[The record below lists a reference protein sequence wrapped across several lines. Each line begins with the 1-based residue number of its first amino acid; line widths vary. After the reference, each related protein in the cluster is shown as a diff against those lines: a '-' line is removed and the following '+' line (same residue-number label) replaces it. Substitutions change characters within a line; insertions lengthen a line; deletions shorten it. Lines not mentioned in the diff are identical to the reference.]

1 MSDKLETERETA
13 FHSKWLHQA
22 TVHRLY
28 KPDGQGGRVCVGV
41 VEPAAW
47 SPASCGEGVTDV
59 ADGVPSVVIRLTA
72 ISNWKFVAFDSF
84 VTVSESSSTTAADG
98 AVR

>member
-41 VEPAAW
+41 VELAP
-47 SPASCGEGVTDV
+47 EV
-59 ADGVPSVVIRLTA
+59 
-72 ISNWKFVAFDSF
+72 
-84 VTVSESSSTTAADG
+84 TAAELVG
-98 AVR
+98 LNLSGLAGQEAQAAGGKG